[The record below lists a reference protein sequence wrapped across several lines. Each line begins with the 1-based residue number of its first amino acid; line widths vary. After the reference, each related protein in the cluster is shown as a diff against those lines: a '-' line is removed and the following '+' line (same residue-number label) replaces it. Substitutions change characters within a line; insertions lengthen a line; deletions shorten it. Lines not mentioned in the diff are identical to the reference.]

1 MKKKYFF
8 MTKMYEAF
16 ETIETIEEISPVTG
30 SGDMEARK
38 KKFNFYI

>member
-8 MTKMYEAF
+8 MTKMYEAS
-16 ETIETIEEISPVTG
+16 ELIENIEEISPLTG
-30 SGDMEARK
+30 RGDMEARK